1 MRKRDSKRKFRSESP
16 RICRH
21 VVDLR
26 RCHVLAGRAAHHDDV
41 ERLALLVCPYPAT
54 GMSGT
59 PDIHG
64 RALGPHLGLRVE
76 EVDGG
81 LDVEVMVAANEHDRR
96 RVDGHEAVEEG
107 GEGQ

>member
-1 MRKRDSKRKFRSESP
+1 
-16 RICRH
+16 
-21 VVDLR
+21 
-26 RCHVLAGRAAHHDDV
+26 
-41 ERLALLVCPYPAT
+41 
-54 GMSGT
+54 MSGT

-64 RALGPHLGLRVE
+64 WSLGPHLSLRVE
-76 EVDGG
+76 EVYGG